1 MVNHVDSREHST
13 LSRSSYTPSHS
24 LISCQNNADRQRTSG
39 KHYYCNSAS
48 MFIYQDT
55 ANIVLHNLEPCKE
68 KEDENMKVHKLAQG
82 HRKARSY
89 LHHH

>member
-1 MVNHVDSREHST
+1 
-13 LSRSSYTPSHS
+13 
-24 LISCQNNADRQRTSG
+24 
-39 KHYYCNSAS
+39 